1 MARRR
6 RYSEQRQPDTYKVAE
21 YEQYRRDNQPDTY
34 RVGDY
39 EQRRQAG
46 EFNRRLPSIEEVHRK
61 WDEQKARREAA
72 ETAGRQAIYDT
83 LNRNRVNGAVA
94 NAPEAVKKTVT
105 LDDLVK
111 KPAEEQK
118 QAPEMNTAMGENG
131 PRQPFSAA
139 AKQLQDRID
148 RDRKKVTKEGVTSF
162 SSWVGSLGKDYKK
175 GDRNVTPQNVT
186 SYLAKR
192 EAQVQ
197 GGQFS
202 TSRDARLHSNAQQ
215 KQDYVAAQN
224 EAEQARK
231 EQLQMRQWRNEN
243 LPQTEEE
250 KQALRERSE
259 ELNAKP
265 GTWLDVNGLNI
276 GNINDLENIRKRPD
290 NYFDNREEYDEFLY
304 DFMNGNGAYNE
315 RIESIETD
323 HEVDVLEE
331 ELDRMW
337 DRMESGDMHLYDEEN
352 TAGQEELKRNRILLE
367 DADYGMS
374 KRVEQ
379 ADKYVDE
386 LKEET
391 ERDAMLEQMAEQ
403 APAAKPFDVSMN
415 PRVLGPY
422 QIEGDSADRAFY
434 EVNNSWWDLDAR
446 GAAYGPQPERQ
457 DWKDEWFMS
466 DEPMPQYNGRSEK
479 DIFNGYYQ
487 AGRKDEAMAFLEG
500 LRGTLKERRA
510 KAQEY
515 ANRETARLEVG
526 GVNIGG
532 IAGAGTA
539 LVKPFASAMEGVDVL
554 GSLFGVKGSGDMA
567 SQWHQLGNAVRSV
580 RDERGEIWDEAF
592 TAWFGK
598 DWQGMGKKYNSALY
612 SLMDNMV
619 AVGAGKAISAGVSP
633 EHAMKVL
640 GGTIQFMMSNEA
652 AADDFAQRVDS
663 GMKPDEAA
671 VYAVGQ
677 GIIEAITEKASI
689 GALFNDEMMA
699 LMQSGDWLQVAKY
712 LGINTFVEG
721 SEEVASDVLSMFYDD
736 ILSTVYGHESE
747 FMQRYHE
754 LQQDHNDQD
763 AMRIAMSETW
773 QQFGESFYF
782 GALSGF
788 VMSGMNTA
796 GNRMG
801 MRQAGQNIQSV
812 DSIMENGGTQQVISA
827 GEAMG
832 EGSQSAKLAA
842 ELKQKAESGKR
853 IRTGKLGR
861 LAQNIQIESQV
872 KAEETANK
880 TVEDKVQAAMV
891 DNGVDPAQAK
901 QLAAAA
907 REGVMNG
914 LDSLSRGQ
922 RQAIESTEGAV
933 EAIRQVQN
941 DAEVAKQVRENTAK
955 YQSAAETATN
965 LSEGRTAEGIDP
977 ETVGQ
982 HLANEED
989 IRNATGDR
997 TGGVREVIVNHEY
1010 ATLDGMEQD
1019 GDGNWKYKVT
1029 SNGKTSLLDASDI
1042 KATNFSAAAVIR
1054 ENAVNPK
1061 FYSGAYTNE
1070 LLNQI
1075 DKGNVQNVARYLTD
1089 AYKVRW
1095 AAYLGQ
1101 EMPQTQL
1108 AENQAKEL
1116 YRVSMTDAAEAR
1128 KAQAAERPANYRGAG
1143 KGTATFNGTEYGT
1156 EAFDKAIGDVDSE
1169 TRARIDYVA
1178 NLAKASGIELNLI
1191 DTAAEDYD
1199 AAVHGWEN
1207 GKGIVLNLDSYDS
1220 RAAKEAGRKH
1230 HIVATMSHEM
1240 THWLQRNNASGYLRL
1255 QSFVLDNMAREGVDV
1270 AARAENLMAQRD
1282 ISMTEAIDEIVAN
1295 ACDQVLGNEA
1305 IANRLKETDGK
1316 LYSAIKG
1323 FVQELVKKIRSAVVG
1338 MEDSASRDA
1347 RKLMYKY
1354 GNELA
1359 KIWTGVYDEVLQG
1372 KISEIEAADI
1382 KKMSMAE
1389 IDTEYLNA
1397 VKAGDMETVQRIVDE
1412 AAKRA
1417 GYTDKV
1423 YHGTTNFGFTQWD
1436 MKESQGQVFVSYLPD
1451 MASTYTGTE
1460 EIKRINKDVYRKENI
1475 DKEVARILPND
1486 ELIDYLMEF
1495 VPENGGIKIELHKA
1509 DSYFETEEMGYEKGE
1524 EYFEVIN
1531 RDHKS
1536 HFMKRDELINNF
1548 DSWNV
1553 SNVNGIYELYANPG
1567 NQLVV
1572 DGNGALWREI
1582 QFNPD
1587 DLDVYEIEAERT
1599 GQRQEKLWK
1608 TRDIAR
1614 YAKKRGYDS
1623 VKIENIWDNGGRNVE
1638 ANDLAGY
1645 GNVGIF
1651 FNAEAVKS
1659 ADPIVYDDNG
1669 EIIPPSERFNKK
1681 SNDIRFSMAELD
1693 AEYEKA
1699 VASGNW
1705 KKAEQML
1712 LDKYEQQA
1720 DKGLIGYR
1728 AGYNY
1733 AGEHADI
1740 ARLIKSGDTELVQAV
1755 AKEMAAKVPEN
1766 AVLVPMPPHSG
1777 KVTEGTDTMILA
1789 RAISKITGSPVINA
1803 LESEEHISRN
1813 QAKKQGIRGVDAK
1826 SLGIRQVAEIP
1837 KGAMPVFID
1846 NVVGGGVTA
1855 KAAHDAVGR
1864 GITLA
1869 YAQSPRGK
1877 ISGAKNLIVTYDNNG
1892 KLIPL
1897 SQRMDPN
1904 VNSWKYSVAEDQEEN
1919 RLRAE
1924 WNSTRDEADKYR
1936 DWEEDQRWKKE
1947 AASWV
1952 KRLNDSQKDGEF
1964 DSEVF
1969 NEYKKWEEGYVKRN
1983 NAKTEAQEKERAAR
1997 KALDDYIE
2005 QRDVKA
2011 EEKAIEESGLT
2022 EPEYRRRQAVNDF
2035 GYTTNFREAGY
2046 LLPNGKLLNFCG
2058 DKGQHTGQRGN
2069 DHRQIGQIYASSE
2082 MSGSKAMIAFMS
2094 GGNIRV
2100 MAETPGIDIISNT
2113 EPTAEQYAAIK
2124 NMARRFAGEE
2134 YFNVDFTD
2142 ERGNTVDSIEY
2153 DGRVNADRI
2162 VNDIKTFYRTGAAP
2176 QQSVVSQFHYSMAE
2190 DQMDVNAWMMA
2201 QTPGKFQTENERKL
2215 LQAYRDMRVK
2225 ISLSLLRQ
2233 TEYTKQIRALEEKQ
2247 NAGTLTGEERDQL
2260 INLRNRLEIQESKQ
2274 GRLEQ
2279 ELYEVTS
2286 SSGYAGMMY
2295 KHSRLLADQV
2305 EGKTQAQVEAA
2316 VDSMKNIAEKTAKQI
2331 QKRQKELEVLAENNG
2346 VKTIQAALKDRGL
2359 NRTVE
2364 ALQTEF
2370 VTAMPANELRGRL
2383 AEIILKEV
2391 NGENITE
2398 DINDLAEDVV
2408 RRQTSRE
2415 AEDATEALKMLR
2427 GRTIV
2432 IGPQQQAELK
2442 GRNSNLNEIRRR
2454 TRGSGVKF
2462 EYGDHS
2468 TLESDWMEMQS
2479 EALSVDMSNSGDSLE
2494 NIVGYIEGLLN
2505 MQVSDRNE
2513 WGVDIDEVKAFLR
2526 ASVGIVLNDQTGGM
2540 SKEKLAEK
2548 IRKKEGALDKAL
2560 AATKETAKTAEQLLA
2575 GARKAAGWASFLRRD
2590 VQAAIDY
2597 YNETAKQAAQVE
2609 RQEVRKN
2616 LIEVLQNE
2624 HTRDLIKQSEEYEER
2639 IKRDRKARELRDDN
2653 ESLRKQITTTVKRM
2667 KTLLTAETDTKNIQ
2681 EEAKPLARMVTEML
2695 VRHDMSGFRKVL
2707 FSDRKALEDA
2717 AMRLDKMNQAY
2728 GEVDPK
2734 QDLDWLV
2741 IHGQTEADNDTEM
2754 RDRVMQDLMDIEQG
2768 LLEYRTA
2775 EGQGN
2780 ITLQDRK
2787 NGLEKVQ
2794 KAISEIYSVIKARG
2808 ELFIEGKR
2816 VQVLDLAEQMRE
2828 DFSNSRYKGDRRL
2841 TSGFWKSIGYG
2852 NLTPEY
2858 FFKNL
2863 RNRAMSLLHRG
2874 LQSAEN
2880 RSGLEAY
2887 KARERVKQIAEETG
2901 FATWDPKEKHQVKVS
2916 GGKTVEMTTEQVM
2929 SLYATWMREKNQL
2942 RPEATAHLLRGGFVL
2957 AQNQQDQK
2965 LLERVKESSRPVRM
2979 TYNLLNELG
2988 SYLTE
2993 NQRKYVDAMVQ
3004 YMSTDLAELGNE
3016 ASLQTYGI
3024 KKFTEKYYFPIKSWG
3039 GVLNKR
3045 SDSGVMNKNDNRAMR
3060 QSFSKRVQANASN
3073 AIEISDFTPTVVKH
3087 IVGMIN
3093 FNTVGPA
3100 VENMRKV
3107 LNQQLEYGERNEEED
3122 NTYRRN
3128 MEAAFTEAYGKNAA
3142 DYLAQFMQDIN
3153 GGVSRRKETSLRER
3167 LLSVFKKNAVAGSL
3181 SVAAQQPLSYIRAA
3195 MMINPKYLAAG
3206 LSPAYWKGSYK
3217 EMLTHSGVAV
3227 IKEMGKFDMNYG
3239 RSMQDYIAPDAKESK
3254 AKAAVNW
3261 ISEKSTALPEKMD
3274 AMTWTRMWSA
3284 CKAELKAQNPGMNVK
3299 SEEFLNKVAERFNE
3313 VMRRTQVYDSVMVKS
3328 QNMRSDSYLKK
3339 VTTSF
3344 MAEPTLSLNVLADAW
3359 QNIKEKGG
3367 KANAAKALA
3376 TFLLS
3381 AAAQAGAKAFFG
3393 AGRSPDKKKN
3403 RKENWANKFTQNLL
3417 SELNVLG
3424 LIPGYSQVMDVL
3436 INGELNDDA
3445 MGVIGKG
3452 VEVVDRIFALATG
3465 KEGKGLYRDLED
3477 SIGQMIQF
3485 ATRVPAK
3492 NIMRDF
3498 RAMVN
3503 WFSNGTAAWT
3513 GTEMAQRETSN
3524 AVLKY
3529 QALDALLSTDLIGLV
3544 NGRLGEAGY
3553 GTAADDYAQRIYD
3566 AEKNKDKKRA
3576 EELRDYYINTKT
3588 SAEDPE
3594 KSLNNKLKTM
3604 VKEDAGLKYI
3614 DKIHQL
3620 RERGMKD
3627 EDIASWITK
3636 EYKEGR
3642 IEKDEAQDLYM
3653 AANPEKKQD
3662 DAFFHFA
3669 QAEWEAETG
3678 RDMNESKY
3686 FRLDDALAGDSEEDI
3701 KAAIK
3706 ELTEHGVKEEDVN
3719 NRIRDQILK
3728 PYKEGNRSR
3737 EETEKWLKKYR
3748 KDLKD
3753 NDIFWTL
3760 DRIDYKKETGTED
3773 SVSGYYYRLKDALDA
3788 NKAEDIK
3795 KAVSTLLKH
3804 GITKEKIKSELSREL
3819 KSKYLAA
3826 GSSERVKIKDAM
3838 QKAYKAAGYTATDAD
3853 KIISGWLKDSKKKTN
3868 NTLVPQATKKPA
3880 ENTAKSMPKRPASE
3894 KDWDKYMDQL
3904 DEYWQDY
3911 DFSKNDPVGRYGKG
3925 TIDMNSRKV
3934 IRNADGSISTEKSFS
3949 FYDGDT
3955 KKEIL
3960 IPLIVNGKELTKQ
3973 KAIDH
3978 YYETAK
3984 AGKPEYLGMFD
3995 DWKDAD
4001 EYAMM
4006 LHNRGAWYYRNK

>member
-6 RYSEQRQPDTYKVAE
+6 RYTEEKKPDTYKVSE
-21 YEQYRRDNQPDTY
+21 YESVRRQNQPDTN

-39 EQRRQAG
+39 ERRRQAG
-46 EFNRRLPSIEEVHRK
+46 EFNRWWEPLGE
-61 WDEQKARREAA
+61 ARRQQEEQQARGEIA
-72 ETAGRQAIYDT
+72 GAAGRQAIYDS
-83 LNRNRVNGAVA
+83 LNRNRVNGAVE
-94 NAPEAVKKTVT
+94 NAPQAVKKTVT

-118 QAPEMNTAMGENG
+118 QAQQMNTAMGENG

-148 RDRKKVTKEGVTSF
+148 RDRQKVTKEGVTSF
-162 SSWVGSLGKDYKK
+162 SSWVGSLGKEYKK
-175 GDRNVTPQNVT
+175 GDRNVTPKNAT
-186 SYLAKR
+186 EYLAKR
-192 EAQVQ
+192 EAQIQ

-215 KQDYVAAQN
+215 KQDYISAQN

-231 EQLQMRQWRNEN
+231 ELLQMRQWRNEN

-250 KQALRERSE
+250 KQALRDRSE

-265 GTWLDVNGLNI
+265 GTWLDEYGLNV
-276 GNINDLENIRKRPD
+276 GNINDLDNIRKRPD
-290 NYFDNREEYDEFLY
+290 DYFDKQYEYDEFIY
-304 DFMNGNGAYNE
+304 DWMHGNGSYDE
-315 RIESIETD
+315 RIDSIETD
-323 HEVDVLEE
+323 HDVDVLEE

-337 DRMESGDMHLYDEEN
+337 DRLESGDMHLYDEEN

-367 DADYGMS
+367 DADYGMT

-379 ADKYVDE
+379 ADKYVDD

-466 DEPMPQYNGRSEK
+466 DEPMPQYGGRSEK

-500 LRGTLKERRA
+500 LRPELKYRRA

-532 IAGAGTA
+532 AIGVGASLA
-539 LVKPFASAMEGVDVL
+539 KPFAGVIESVDVL
-554 GSLFGVKGSGDMA
+554 GSLFGIKGSGDMA
-567 SQWHQLGNAVRSV
+567 SQWHQLGNVIRDT
-580 RDERGEIWDEAF
+580 RDERGNVWDEAM
-592 TAWFGK
+592 TGWFGQEAAG
-598 DWQGMGKKYNSALY
+598 WGKKFNGAVYSILDNAVAMGGARAVTAGIAPEKALKT
-612 SLMDNMV
+612 LT
-619 AVGAGKAISAGVSP
+619 
-633 EHAMKVL
+633 
-640 GGTIQFMMSNEA
+640 GTVQFIMSNGA
-652 AADDFAQRVDS
+652 AADDFAQRIDK
-663 GMKPDEAA
+663 GMDPDEAA
-671 VYAVGQ
+671 VYAVSQ
-677 GIIEAITEKASI
+677 GIIEAITEKYSVE
-689 GALFNDEMMA
+689 ALFKDDPTEIMNHI
-699 LMQSGDWLQVAKY
+699 GRF
-712 LGINTFVEG
+712 LGKNFLTEG
-721 SEEVASDVLSMFYDD
+721 SEEVASDLLSRFTDD

-747 FMQRYHE
+747 FRERYRE
-754 LQQDHNDQD
+754 LQEDHNDQD
-763 AMRIAMSETW
+763 AMRIAWGEVF
-773 QQFGESFYF
+773 QQFGESFMF
-782 GALSGF
+782 GGLSGF
-788 VMSGMNTA
+788 VMSGGRVI
-796 GNRMG
+796 GNKFNA
-801 MRQAGQNIQSV
+801 RQAGQNIQSV

-861 LAQNIQIESQV
+861 LAQSIQVESQM
-872 KAEETANK
+872 KAQETVNQ
-880 TVEDKVQAAMV
+880 TVEEKVQAAMV

-907 REGVMNG
+907 REGVIKGVTDLN
-914 LDSLSRGQ
+914 SWQ
-922 RQAIESTEGAV
+922 RKALEQTKGAM

-941 DAEVAKQVRENTAK
+941 DAEVAKQVRENTEK
-955 YQSAAETATN
+955 YQSAAETAAN

-1101 EMPQTQL
+1101 EIPQTQL
-1108 AENQAKEL
+1108 AEEQAKEL

-1178 NLAKASGIELNLI
+1178 NIAKVSGIELNLI

-1207 GKGIVLNLDSYDS
+1207 GSGIVLNLDSYDS

-1240 THWLQRNNASGYLRL
+1240 THWLQRNNAGGYLRL

-1270 AARAENLMAQRD
+1270 AARAESLMAQRD

-1372 KISEIEAADI
+1372 KISEIEAADVS
-1382 KKMSMAE
+1382 KLSQAE
-1389 IDTEYLNA
+1389 LDEDYMDA
-1397 VKAGDMETVQRIVDE
+1397 VKAGNMEAAQKFVDE
-1412 AAKRA
+1412 AAQRA
-1417 GYTDKV
+1417 GYTMKV
-1423 YHGTTNFGFTQWD
+1423 YHGTPTGGFT
-1436 MKESQGQVFVSYLPD
+1436 EF
-1451 MASTYTGTE
+1451 
-1460 EIKRINKDVYRKENI
+1460 KDW
-1475 DKEVARILPND
+1475 
-1486 ELIDYLMEF
+1486 
-1495 VPENGGIKIELHKA
+1495 
-1509 DSYFETEEMGYEKGE
+1509 SYFTEKKEYADRYNHASASSSRGYAVESS
-1524 EYFEVIN
+1524 
-1531 RDHKS
+1531 RP
-1536 HFMKRDELINNF
+1536 MT
-1548 DSWNV
+1548 
-1553 SNVNGIYELYANPG
+1553 YELYMNPG
-1567 NQLVV
+1567 RVFDTRSKKAAALYNKARMEYGMGELTDNGLPDWT
-1572 DGNGALWREI
+1572 DG
-1582 QFNPD
+1582 
-1587 DLDVYEIEAERT
+1587 
-1599 GQRQEKLWK
+1599 
-1608 TRDIAR
+1608 RDIID
-1614 YAKKRGYDS
+1614 Y
-1623 VKIENIWDNGGRNVE
+1623 IED
-1638 ANDLAGY
+1638 NDLPYDTIILNEGADGGY
-1645 GNVGIF
+1645 GAPVVSRGNSYVSRA
-1651 FNAEAVKS
+1651 NMVKS
-1659 ADPIVYDDNG
+1659 AAPVVYDNAG
-1669 EIIPPSERFNKK
+1669 NVIPLSERFNSKK
-1681 SNDIRFSMAELD
+1681 TDIRWSKAELD
-1693 AEYEKA
+1693 AEYADA
-1699 VASGNW
+1699 VESGNW
-1705 KKAEQML
+1705 QKAEQML
-1712 LDKYEQQA
+1712 LAKYEQQA
-1720 DKGLIGYR
+1720 GKGLIGYR

-1733 AGEHADI
+1733 GGEHADI
-1740 ARLIKSGDTELVQAV
+1740 ARLIKSGNKEIVQAV
-1755 AKEMAAKVPEN
+1755 AEDMALRVPEN

-1777 KVTEGTDTMILA
+1777 KVTESTDTMILA
-1789 RAISKITGSPVINA
+1789 RAISEITGKPVINA
-1803 LESEEHISRN
+1803 LESDEHISRN

-1826 SLGIRQVAEIP
+1826 SLGIRQIAEIP
-1837 KGAMPVFID
+1837 ANAMPVYID

-1877 ISGAKNLIVTYDNNG
+1877 ISGAKNLIVTYDSDG

-1897 SQRMDPN
+1897 SKRMDPN
-1904 VNSWKYSVAEDQEEN
+1904 ANSWKYSMAEMSLADLEQAYEDAYNAYDDDTGERIVAEM
-1919 RLRAE
+1919 A
-1924 WNSTRDEADKYR
+1924 
-1936 DWEEDQRWKKE
+1936 
-1947 AASWV
+1947 
-1952 KRLNDSQKDGEF
+1952 
-1964 DSEVF
+1964 
-1969 NEYKKWEEGYVKRN
+1969 
-1983 NAKTEAQEKERAAR
+1983 ERAFPDS
-1997 KALDDYIE
+1997 KV
-2005 QRDVKA
+2005 RDK
-2011 EEKAIEESGLT
+2011 
-2022 EPEYRRRQAVNDF
+2022 
-2035 GYTTNFREAGY
+2035 
-2046 LLPNGKLLNFCG
+2046 NGKLKVVYHQTNADPFTVFDMEKARQTEDVAGAFFAPEFDRYHEYGDRTYAVYLNITNPKY
-2058 DKGQHTGQRGN
+2058 DVY
-2069 DHRQIGQIYASSE
+2069 D
-2082 MSGSKAMIAFMS
+2082 MDLSKENAGRMKRDELIAQ
-2094 GGNIRV
+2094 GYDGVI
-2100 MAETPGIDIISNT
+2100 NT
-2113 EPTAEQYAAIK
+2113 EDGKIIEYVAFYPEQIK
-2124 NMARRFAGEE
+2124 NAEAFTEDDDGNLINLIQRFNKWEK
-2134 YFNVDFTD
+2134 D
-2142 ERGNTVDSIEY
+2142 
-2153 DGRVNADRI
+2153 
-2162 VNDIKTFYRTGAAP
+2162 YR
-2176 QQSVVSQFHYSMAE
+2176 YSMAE

-2331 QKRQKELEVLAENNG
+2331 QKRQKELEALAENNG

-2454 TRGSGVKF
+2454 TRGSGVRF

-2513 WGVDIDEVKAFLR
+2513 WGVDIDEVRAFLR

-2728 GEVDPK
+2728 GAAEPVR
-2734 QDLDWLV
+2734 DLDWLV
-2741 IHGQTEADNDTEM
+2741 IHGPTEADNDTSL
-2754 RDRVMQDLMDIEQG
+2754 RDQVMKDLMDIEQG

-2965 LLERVKESSRPVRM
+2965 LLERVKESNRPVRM

-2993 NQRKYVDAMVQ
+2993 NQRKYVDAMVN

-3045 SDSGVMNKNDNRAMR
+3045 SDSGVTNKNDVRAMR
-3060 QSFSKRVQANASN
+3060 QSFSKRVQAGASN

-3142 DYLAQFMQDIN
+3142 DYLAQFMEDIN

-3167 LLSVFKKNAVAGSL
+3167 LLSVFTKNAVAGSL

-3299 SEEFLNKVAERFNE
+3299 SEEFLNRVAERFNE

-3328 QNMRSDSYLKK
+3328 QNMRSNSYLKK

-3367 KANAAKALA
+3367 KMTALKALT

-3403 RKENWANKFTQNLL
+3403 RKENFLNKFTQNLL
-3417 SELNVLG
+3417 SELNVIG

-3465 KEGKGLYRDLED
+3465 EIGKKGLYRDLED

-3485 ATRVPAK
+3485 ATKVPAK

-3529 QALDALLSTDLIGLV
+3529 QAWDALMSTDIIGLV

-3576 EELRDYYINTKT
+3576 EELREYYINTKT

-3642 IEKDEAQDLYM
+3642 IEKEEAQDLYM
-3653 AANPEKKQD
+3653 AANPEKKQN

-3669 QAEWEAETG
+3669 QAEWEKETG

-3686 FRLDDALAGDSEEDI
+3686 FRLDDALAGDSEEDV

-3719 NRIRDQILK
+3719 NHIRDQILK

-3760 DRIDYKKETGTED
+3760 DRIDYKNETGTQD
-3773 SVSGYYYRLKDALDA
+3773 SVSGYYYRLKDALNA

-3838 QKAYKAAGYTATDAD
+3838 QKAYRAAGYTATDAD
-3853 KIISGWLKDSKKKTN
+3853 KIISGWLKEKKK
-3868 NTLVPQATKKPA
+3868 K
-3880 ENTAKSMPKRPASE
+3880 
-3894 KDWDKYMDQL
+3894 
-3904 DEYWQDY
+3904 
-3911 DFSKNDPVGRYGKG
+3911 
-3925 TIDMNSRKV
+3925 
-3934 IRNADGSISTEKSFS
+3934 
-3949 FYDGDT
+3949 
-3955 KKEIL
+3955 
-3960 IPLIVNGKELTKQ
+3960 
-3973 KAIDH
+3973 
-3978 YYETAK
+3978 
-3984 AGKPEYLGMFD
+3984 
-3995 DWKDAD
+3995 
-4001 EYAMM
+4001 
-4006 LHNRGAWYYRNK
+4006 